1 MGSKEKTRCHVVSHT
16 HWDREWYLSFQEYRT
31 RLTRVV
37 RKVIDLLEGDP
48 GFKSFMLDGQTSALE
63 DYLEA
68 RPEDEQRIRCLVTSG
83 RLKIGPWFTQPDE
96 ALVSPEAI
104 VRNLLVGHAIS
115 AEFGGVMKIGY
126 LPDTFCHIPQIPQIL
141 RGFDIDNFVFM
152 RGMGDEGE
160 KLKTEFLYRG
170 PDGSEVIAIHLLTS
184 YCNANMLGVMLPW
197 SAYSWSSPTGWKTAY
212 MSIYDEEPEPELEVA
227 RERVVDLVERLGPLS
242 VSGNILLM
250 NGCDHMPP
258 QSKILKVIEYINERE
273 PSIRLE
279 HSDLEGYLQEV
290 RKHAG
295 DLQVFDGELRGARFT
310 PTLAGVYSTR
320 MYLKQMNFQAQS
332 ELEVYAEPIS
342 TIAHFMTGSFYPQKL
357 LLKLWKLLL
366 LNHAHDSI
374 YGSGVDHVHKENE
387 TRFLSVIEGASNI
400 ALESAMSIARHVT
413 KPRKDSIAEVVVFNP
428 LNWPRVESVSMVA
441 PLPIDKYVLSD
452 GEKEIPVYVS
462 EAARNVAAWGD
473 VCSLEF
479 VAHLP
484 PLGYKVYSIVR
495 GGPII
500 CEELKTGDEY
510 IENSLIRVEADPQ
523 RGGTL
528 KVIDKNTGRAIDGLN
543 CFVDEGDAGDEYNFS
558 PPVEHDVKLSSSE
571 LKAKVETHNLG
582 AKASMKISVMMA
594 LPSRLEGQSRSTEL
608 VETPISTE
616 VTIWPGL
623 KRVDIRTEI
632 ENRAMD
638 HRLRVAFP
646 TDVMTEKAS
655 ADYHY
660 QVVERDVEPKSKGE
674 NWVEVPP
681 TTHPQLCWV
690 DVNDGS
696 KGVMVANRGI
706 PEYEVI
712 RGSGGAVIYLT
723 LIRAVGWLSRG
734 DLVTRKGHAGP
745 ALPTPDAQCL
755 RKMAFEY
762 SVIMH
767 EDTWSKSGAYLQGR
781 EFAYSPLGVFVSEGN
796 GKLPQEM
803 SFLKVE
809 PKDLIVTAIKKWERG
824 DGMIVRFYNIGGE
837 RTLGTIRP
845 SFSFSEVWRANLD
858 EEPKVRIQS
867 IRDRVELVVGPHEIV
882 TLLFKNVRFGS
893 SG

>member
-1 MGSKEKTRCHVVSHT
+1 MESRKVMKCHVVSHT

-31 RLTRVV
+31 RLIKVV
-37 RKVIDLLEGDP
+37 RKTIDLLERDLD
-48 GFKSFMLDGQTSALE
+48 FKSFMLDGQTSALE

-68 RPEDEQRIRCLVTSG
+68 RPEDEQRIRGLVASG
-83 RLKIGPWFTQPDE
+83 KLKIGPWFTQPDE

-104 VRNLLVGHAIS
+104 VRNLLIGHMIS
-115 AEFGGVMKIGY
+115 TEIGMVTKVGY
-126 LPDTFCHIPQIPQIL
+126 LPDTFCHVPQIPQIF

-184 YCNANMLGVMLPW
+184 YCNANMLGVALPW
-197 SAYSWSSPTGWKTAY
+197 SAYPWSSPTGWKTAY

-258 QSKILKVIEYINERE
+258 QSKILKVIEYINEME
-273 PSIRLE
+273 KSISLE
-279 HSDLEGYLQEV
+279 HSYLEKYLQEV
-290 RKHAG
+290 RGHTC

-320 MYLKQMNFQAQS
+320 MYLKQMNFRAQS
-332 ELEVYAEPIS
+332 ELEIYTEPIS
-342 TIAHFMTGSFYPQKL
+342 TIAHFLTGSLYPQKL
-357 LLKLWKLLL
+357 LLELWKLLL

-400 ALESAMSIARHVT
+400 ALESAMSIARRVT
-413 KPRKDSIAEVVVFNP
+413 KPRKDSVDEVVVFNP
-428 LNWPRVESVSMVA
+428 LNWPRVEAVSMIA
-441 PLPIDKYVLSD
+441 PLPVDKYVLSD
-452 GEKEIPVYVS
+452 GEKEIPIYVG
-462 EAARNVAAWGD
+462 EATRNVAAWGD

-484 PLGYKVYSIVR
+484 PLGYKVYSVIR

-500 CEELKTGDEY
+500 CEELKTGDQY
-510 IENSLIRVEADPQ
+510 IENSLIKVEADPQ

-528 KVIDKNTGRAIDGLN
+528 KITDKFTGRAIGGLN

-558 PPVEHDVKLSSSE
+558 PPVEHDIKLSSSE
-571 LKAKVETHNLG
+571 FKARVETYNLG

-594 LPSRLEGQSRSTEL
+594 LPSRLEGQCRSAEL
-608 VETPISTE
+608 VYSPISTE
-616 VTIWPGL
+616 VTIWPGS

-632 ENRAMD
+632 ENRASD

-660 QVVERDVEPKSKGE
+660 QVIERDVEPKSKGE

-690 DVNDGS
+690 DVSDGS
-696 KGVMVANRGI
+696 KGVMIANRGI
-706 PEYEVI
+706 PEYEV
-712 RGSGGAVIYLT
+712 RKSPNGVVIYLT
-723 LIRAVGWLSRG
+723 LIRAVGWLSRD

-745 ALPTPDAQCL
+745 ALPTPEAQCL
-755 RKMAFEY
+755 RKMSFEY
-762 SVIMH
+762 SLILH
-767 EDTWSKSGAYLQGR
+767 EDTWLKSEAYLQGR
-781 EFAYSPLGVFVSEGN
+781 CFAYPPLGVAVNEPVEE
-796 GKLPQEM
+796 LPKEM
-803 SFLKVE
+803 SFMRVE
-809 PKDLIVTAIKKWERG
+809 PKELVVTALKKWERG
-824 DGMIVRFYNIGGE
+824 DGMIIRFYNISDE
-837 RTLGTIRP
+837 KVLCVIKP
-845 SFSFSEVWRANLD
+845 SFSFSEVWYTNLN
-858 EEPKVRIQS
+858 EEPVTSVKNIQGK
-867 IRDRVELVVGPHEIV
+867 IELAAGPHKVI
-882 TLLFKNVRFGS
+882 TLLFKDVKF
-893 SG
+893 SGFK